1 MFPPSVRELVPADHP
16 ARAVAA
22 FVDSL
27 SDARL
32 AEVGV
37 KVGGD
42 RQGAPSYDV
51 RALLSVWLLGF
62 MSGVRSARRLEYA
75 VRNELAYMWLS
86 GVSRPDH
93 NTLWRFY
100 RKHRQGMRELIR
112 DTVQMA
118 VDVGLVDLAIQAV
131 DGTKIQADVSDFR
144 RAKEAK
150 EKKNKGVDQ
159 EKLSKAVEE
168 KIEDLERQNKE
179 EIQAGPCRLPCE
191 YEDAEHLRE
200 RVGQA
205 VKEMAEE
212 RRLKKGRV
220 VDADATTMKVHGGFA
235 TAYNAQATVSPL
247 RVEGVETGGLLIT
260 AADVSANPTDYDQLI
275 PMIEQAEK
283 NTGAG
288 TTVTVADAG
297 YWKGQNLAQAREKK
311 KVVYIPDPSKP
322 GQYHRDSFEYDED
335 RDVYICPNGHEL
347 TYRGKK
353 KWRTGELV
361 RKYSGSAKTC
371 RECPAFGKCTKNE
384 KQGRGLEVG
393 EYCIALREQRKRM
406 KTPEAEVMVRRRK
419 GIVEPVFG
427 ILKVPMGMRRFL
439 LRGLGNV
446 QAEWTWLAIAF
457 NLRSTWRLL
466 RRMPPDSPARL
477 RWANG

>member
-220 VDADATTMKVHGGFA
+220 VDADATTMKVTMA
-235 TAYNAQATVSPL
+235 NAFSGSETVKVP
-247 RVEGVETGGLLIT
+247 TGGVKRKLANR
-260 AADVSANPTDYDQLI
+260 AANRAVTS
-275 PMIEQAEK
+275 
-283 NTGAG
+283 AG
-288 TTVTVADAG
+288 TTPPISDDATT
-297 YWKGQNLAQAREKK
+297 
-311 KVVYIPDPSKP
+311 PS
-322 GQYHRDSFEYDED
+322 RN
-335 RDVYICPNGHEL
+335 I
-347 TYRGKK
+347 
-353 KWRTGELV
+353 
-361 RKYSGSAKTC
+361 
-371 RECPAFGKCTKNE
+371 
-384 KQGRGLEVG
+384 GL
-393 EYCIALREQRKRM
+393 QR
-406 KTPEAEVMVRRRK
+406 
-419 GIVEPVFG
+419 
-427 ILKVPMGMRRFL
+427 L
-439 LRGLGNV
+439 
-446 QAEWTWLAIAF
+446 Q
-457 NLRSTWRLL
+457 
-466 RRMPPDSPARL
+466 
-477 RWANG
+477 